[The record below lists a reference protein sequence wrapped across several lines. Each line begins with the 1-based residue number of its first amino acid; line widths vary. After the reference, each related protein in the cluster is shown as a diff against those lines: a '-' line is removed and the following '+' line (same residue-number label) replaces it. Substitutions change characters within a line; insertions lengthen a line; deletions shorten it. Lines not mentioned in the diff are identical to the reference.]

1 MALEFGIFDHVD
13 RNDLPLAQFYE
24 DRLKLIEAYDRAGIH
39 GYHCAE
45 HHSTPLGMSPS
56 PSVYLAAI
64 AARTKRLRFGPL
76 VYTLALYHPLR
87 LAEEI
92 CMLDQMSRGRL
103 MVGVGKGISPHR
115 DRLLR
120 RRFEKA
126 DKIFAEAMSV
136 IRQALTQKTVDFE
149 GEFFRYKNVPMELEP
164 VPAAAPAAVV
174 RRHHPRQRRARGAGG
189 HEHRRQ
195 QPGQGVPRHRRPL
208 PRGVQGARRGGAA
221 PKLGL
226 NRFMCLA
233 DTEAEAVEVARRA
246 YRRWWASF
254 MALWNKHGIPPTMSY
269 PAEIDGQI
277 ADDRAIV
284 GTPAKAIELLRAEI
298 AESGSQLSRLPLRL
312 WRHDARGIAA
322 LARSVPAPRHAGAA
336 RERAGGGGIGP
347 LKIMTDVKMVVI
359 GWRIAHDRPQIR
371 SVLVSCP
378 ADDRSRHPIS
388 ARPRRVRQ
396 HAASRQVVGRAFIWQ
411 TDTGAE
417 ISRSQIRHAGT
428 DET

>member
-92 CMLDQMSRGRL
+92 CMLDQISRGRL
-103 MVGVGKGISPHR
+103 MVGVGKGISHIETGYYGV
-115 DRLLR
+115 DWS
-120 RRFEKA
+120 KA
-126 DKIFAEAMSV
+126 DKIFAEAMNV

-149 GEFFRYKNVPMELEP
+149 GEFFRYKNVPMELSP
-164 VPAAAPAAVV
+164 Y
-174 RRHHPRQRRARGAGG
+174 
-189 HEHRRQ
+189 Q
-195 QPGQGVPRHRRPL
+195 QPHPPLWYGVITPDSAERAARAGMNIVGNSPAKVFRAIAD
-208 PRGVQGARRGGAA
+208 RYRATSQGALPGGAA

-254 MALWNKHGIPPTMSY
+254 MALWNKHGIAPNNVSY

-277 ADDRAIV
+277 ADNRAIV
-284 GTPAKAIELLRAEI
+284 GTPAKAIELLRREI
-298 AESGSQLSRLPLRL
+298 VESGSNYLVCRFAYGDMTLAESLRSL
-312 WRHDARGIAA
+312 DLFQRHVMPA
-322 LARSVPAPRHAGAA
+322 LRESVPMAA
-336 RERAGGGGIGP
+336 E
-347 LKIMTDVKMVVI
+347 
-359 GWRIAHDRPQIR
+359 
-371 SVLVSCP
+371 
-378 ADDRSRHPIS
+378 
-388 ARPRRVRQ
+388 
-396 HAASRQVVGRAFIWQ
+396 
-411 TDTGAE
+411 
-417 ISRSQIRHAGT
+417 
-428 DET
+428 